1 VFAYILVAVAIAV
14 IFVWPAW
21 RRFRQE
27 EEEARE
33 MLAAAQAAGT
43 HEPTTIRPFID
54 VRRCM
59 GSGSCVAACPECD
72 VLKVID
78 GKAVVVNGSRCVGHG
93 ACVAACPV
101 KAIELRF
108 GSEKRGIDLPSVAD
122 DFQTNVPGLYI
133 AGELGGMGLIANAVR
148 QGVQATGYASAGLTP
163 VQGGELALIIVGAG
177 PAGIGASLA
186 AKRANL
192 PHVVLEQD
200 DLGGSILHFPR
211 RKVVM
216 SHGLALPGRAKI
228 PSSTVSKE
236 ELVDLLTQVVR
247 EEQLPVCVQEG
258 VLAVTRGEDGWFE
271 VKTSLR
277 TLRAPRV
284 ILAVGRRG
292 SPRRLGV
299 DGEDQPKVLYRLL
312 DPELVQHSHV
322 LVVGGG
328 DSALEAACSLS
339 EQTGNRVTLSCR
351 GMTLAR
357 AKIANVKR
365 LEAAV
370 ARGAIQLLLGTE
382 VASIA
387 PDRVTL
393 TGGPEPIELPNDL
406 VYVFAGGVLPTDFLR
421 AAGIETQRHF
431 GGRVETLT

>member
-1 VFAYILVAVAIAV
+1 MIAYIAVAVAIAFL
-14 IFVWPAW
+14 FVGPAW
-21 RRFRQE
+21 RRFRLE
-27 EEEARE
+27 EEEARLL
-33 MLAAAQAAGT
+33 LAEALAAGT

-108 GSEKRGIDLPSVAD
+108 GSERRGIDLPAVAD
-122 DFQTNVPGLYI
+122 DFQSNVPGLYI

-148 QGVQATGYASAGLTP
+148 QGVQATGYASARLAP
-163 VQGGELALIIVGAG
+163 VKADELALIIVGAG

-186 AKRANL
+186 AKRNNL
-192 PHVVLEQD
+192 AHVVLEQD

-211 RKVVM
+211 KKVVM

-236 ELVDLLTQVVR
+236 ELVDLFSQVVR
-247 EEQLPVCVQEG
+247 EEQLPICEQEG
-258 VLAVTRGEDGWFE
+258 VLGVTRGADGWFE
-271 VKTSLR
+271 VKTTKR

-292 SPRRLGV
+292 TPRRLGV
-299 DGEDQPKVLYRLL
+299 EGEEQAKVQYRLL
-312 DPELVQHSHV
+312 DPELVQHSHL

-328 DSALEAACSLS
+328 DSALEAACSLA
-339 EQTGNRVTLSCR
+339 EQPGNRVTLSYR
-351 GMTLAR
+351 GQALAR
-357 AKIANVKR
+357 AKAANVAR
-365 LEAAV
+365 LHAAV
-370 ARGAIQLLLGTE
+370 AAGTVDLRLGTE

-393 TGGPEPIELPNDL
+393 IGGAEPIELPNDL

-421 AAGIETQRHF
+421 TAGIDLQRHF
-431 GGRVETLT
+431 GGRVETLA